1 MVRVTCAVAR
11 HRRIKRLKKASKG
24 YWGDRKNHLRQSS
37 NTVLH
42 AMAFAYRGRK
52 EKKRDF
58 RKLWIMRL
66 SAAAKMN
73 GISYS
78 KFIFGLKKANCELD
92 RKTLS
97 EMALN
102 EPQNF
107 ATVVNRA
114 KEALQAS

>member
-11 HRRIKRLKKASKG
+11 HRRVKRLRKAAKG
-24 YWGDRKNHLRQSS
+24 FWGDRKNHLRQTS

-42 AMAFAYRGRK
+42 ALAFSYRGRK

-78 KFIFGLKKANCELD
+78 KLIFGLKKANCELD
-92 RKTLS
+92 RKSLS
-97 EMALN
+97 EMALK

-107 ATVVNRA
+107 SIVVDKA
-114 KEALQAS
+114 KEALKTS

>member
-1 MVRVTCAVAR
+1 M
-11 HRRIKRLKKASKG
+11 KRLRKASKG

-42 AMAFAYRGRK
+42 ALAFAYRGRK

-78 KFIFGLKKANCELD
+78 KFIFGLKRANCDLD
-92 RKTLS
+92 RKILS

-102 EPQNF
+102 DPQNF
-107 ATVVNRA
+107 SLIVNRA
-114 KEALQAS
+114 KEALLVS